1 MNFNTV
7 DLKKELDRLKEKD
20 IKKAVLSEVDDILQQ
35 AEREDLRVSA
45 SLSGEQKTIFIDE
58 SLLDDSRIYSY
69 EQIKEICIKYR
80 LRFLD
85 SKVFKGEIPYKA
97 ISKIKQL
104 EREHNQTLNGFK
116 IVAPKELFQL
126 EDKDSDPL
134 LFLPLKNGRYYL
146 IHKWGGELNVFRSI
160 LAFPLRN
167 FMSMFWFLVGV
178 AIVFSLAVPTPSWHV
193 FLFLVVHSFI
203 AICGITCMLV
213 FMARENFS
221 STEWDSKYLS

>member
-7 DLKKELDRLKEKD
+7 DLEKELDRLKEKD
-20 IKKAVLSEVDDILQQ
+20 KKKAVLSEVDDILQQ

-45 SLSGEQKTIFIDE
+45 SLSGEQKTTFINE

-85 SKVFKGEIPYKA
+85 SKVFKGEIPYEA

-104 EREHNQTLNGFK
+104 EREQNQTLNGFK

>member
-7 DLKKELDRLKEKD
+7 DLEKELDRLKEKD
-20 IKKAVLSEVDDILQQ
+20 QKQAVLSEVDSILQQ
-35 AEREDLRVSA
+35 AEQEDLRVSA
-45 SLSGEQKTIFIDE
+45 SLSGEQKTILIDE

-69 EQIKEICIKYR
+69 EQIKQICIKYR

-85 SKVFKGEIPYKA
+85 SKVFKGEIPYEA
-97 ISKIKQL
+97 IAKIKQL
-104 EREHNQTLNGFK
+104 EREQNQTLNGFK

-221 STEWDSKYLS
+221 STEWNSKYLS

>member
-7 DLKKELDRLKEKD
+7 DLEKELDRLKEKD
-20 IKKAVLSEVDDILQQ
+20 KKKAVLSEVDDILQQ

-45 SLSGEQKTIFIDE
+45 SLSGEQKTTFIDE

-85 SKVFKGEIPYKA
+85 SKVFKGEIPYEA

-104 EREHNQTLNGFK
+104 EREQNQTLNGFK

>member
-7 DLKKELDRLKEKD
+7 DLEKELDRLKEKNQ
-20 IKKAVLSEVDDILQQ
+20 KQAVLSEVDNILQE
-35 AEREDLRVSA
+35 AEREDLRVTA
-45 SLSGEQKTIFIDE
+45 SLSGEQSPNFIDE
-58 SLLDDSRIYSY
+58 SLLDDSKIYSY
-69 EQIKEICIKYR
+69 EQIKQICIKYR

-85 SKVFKGEIPYKA
+85 SKVFKGEIPYEA
-97 ISKIKQL
+97 VSKIKAL
-104 EREHNQTLNGFK
+104 EREHNETFSGFK

-178 AIVFSLAVPTPSWHV
+178 SILFSLAVPTPSWHV

-221 STEWDSKYLS
+221 STEWNSKYLS

>member
-7 DLKKELDRLKEKD
+7 DLEKELNRLKEKD
-20 IKKAVLSEVDDILQQ
+20 QKQAVLSEVDSILQQ
-35 AEREDLRVSA
+35 AEQEDLRVSA
-45 SLSGEQKTIFIDE
+45 SLSGEQKTILIDE

-69 EQIKEICIKYR
+69 EQIKQICIKYR

-85 SKVFKGEIPYKA
+85 SKVFKGEIPYEA
-97 ISKIKQL
+97 IAKIKQL
-104 EREHNQTLNGFK
+104 EREQNQTLNGFK

-221 STEWDSKYLS
+221 STEWNSKYLS